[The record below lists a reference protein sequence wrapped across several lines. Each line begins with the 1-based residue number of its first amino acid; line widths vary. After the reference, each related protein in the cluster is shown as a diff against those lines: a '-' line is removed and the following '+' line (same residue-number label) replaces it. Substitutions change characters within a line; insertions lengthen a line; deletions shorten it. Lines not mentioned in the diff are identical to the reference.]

1 MAGRNITWTAG
12 IIWAA
17 LRHRPARTIVL
28 FLLLLLAA
36 TMAGA
41 LLELTFSLDRL
52 LATQLERY
60 GAGIVI
66 DPAPGGVAQGQ
77 LLDEAIA
84 SRLAADF
91 PMGPPVIWRR
101 LRCDLELNGQPV
113 TAEGIEPA
121 ELARHAG
128 WWQLSGRWPRADEL
142 LAGRLLAERLRLTA
156 GTTVTVAG
164 RGPATSMA
172 LSGIVASGEE
182 DDRLLLPL
190 SLARQLA
197 AMPGQSTQFRLQLP
211 AGQDPAATVRRLQ
224 ARFPFLS
231 VREVRQVA
239 RANQQLRDKVLL
251 LFSLA
256 AAVMAASAAIGVTG
270 TLGATILE
278 REREIGLLKAI
289 GATWQRV
296 ALLLAGE
303 ALLLA
308 LVAGLAG
315 GLLGEGLS
323 ALVTVRVFAGPYAP
337 GLVAVPAGLA
347 AALVVAG
354 IGIFW
359 PLVRVHRLA
368 VAASL
373 RQ

>member
-1 MAGRNITWTAG
+1 MAGRTTRWTVG

-17 LRHRPARTIVL
+17 LRYRPGRTVIL

-41 LLELTFSLDRL
+41 LLELTISLDRL
-52 LATQLERY
+52 LAGQLERY

-66 DPAPGGVAQGQ
+66 TPGPRVEGAAP
-77 LLDEAIA
+77 LLDEAVA
-84 SRLAADF
+84 SRLKSAF
-91 PMGPPVIWRR
+91 PGERPLIWRR
-101 LRCDLELNGQPV
+101 LQNELELAGQPV
-113 TAEGIEPA
+113 QIEGIEPA
-121 ELARHAG
+121 EVARYAG
-128 WWQLSGRWPRADEL
+128 WWQLDGRWPTAHEL
-142 LAGRLLAERLRLTA
+142 LAGRTLAERLQLKA
-156 GTTVTVAG
+156 GATVTVAG
-164 RGPATSMA
+164 RGSSGSHPIA
-172 LSGIVASGEE
+172 GIVASGEE
-182 DDRLLLPL
+182 DDRLLIPLPL
-190 SLARQLA
+190 AQQLVGL
-197 AMPGQSTQFRLQLP
+197 PGQATQFRLLLP
-211 AGQDPAATVRRLQ
+211 AGLDSAAEARRLQ
-224 ARFPFLS
+224 SLFPDLT

-256 AAVMAASAAIGVTG
+256 AAVMGASAAIGVTG
-270 TLGATILE
+270 TLGATMLE
-278 REREIGLLKAI
+278 REQEIGLLKAI

-308 LVAGLAG
+308 LAAGLAG

-323 ALVTVRVFAGPYAP
+323 ALVTTRVFAGPYQPSLLA
-337 GLVAVPAGLA
+337 LPAGLL
-347 AALVVAG
+347 AALTVAG

-359 PLVRVHRLA
+359 PLVRVHRLT
-368 VAASL
+368 VATSL